1 MNGNTW
7 QMKKQLCDIGE
18 RIWLKGFCAGNEG
31 NHSVRISDDRILITA
46 SGVSKGMLKPEHI
59 IACDMDGNVVDRDTQ
74 WKPSS
79 ERKVHIAVYQHR
91 PDVKAVI
98 HSHPPHATAFAVAN
112 VPLPE
117 GIHPEAEVFLGRV
130 PIAAY
135 ATPSTEDL
143 PNSILPL
150 IGPETNTVLMGNHG
164 SVSFST
170 DLTDAYYKLEI
181 LDAYCRIL
189 LLSKQVG
196 TINTLSN
203 EQMAELLQVKE
214 QFGLTDPRASCALDG
229 CVGGRQNEPFLA
241 GFDVRPAGAA
251 CAVNGGPIEQRH
263 RGNVSDADPG
273 DEQAFERMVQTITD
287 QIMGEVG
294 RSN

>member
-1 MNGNTW
+1 MNGNSW

-31 NHSVRISDDRILITA
+31 NHSVRIAEDRILITA

-59 IACDMDGNVVDRDTQ
+59 IACDMDGHVVDRQ
-74 WKPSS
+74 AKCKPSS
-79 ERKVHIAVYQHR
+79 ERKVHIAVYKHR

-112 VPLPE
+112 IPLPE

-135 ATPSTEDL
+135 ATPSTEEL

-196 TINTLSN
+196 AINTLSN

-214 QFGLTDPRASCALDG
+214 QFGLTDPRSTCALDG

-241 GFDVRPAGAA
+241 GFDVRPSGAS
-251 CAVNGGPIEQRH
+251 CTVNGGPVEQRH
-263 RGNVSDADPG
+263 TGRAAGAPAGEAD
-273 DEQAFERMVQTITD
+273 FERMVQTITD
-287 QIMGEVG
+287 QIMGQVG
-294 RSN
+294 ASN

>member
-1 MNGNTW
+1 MMTANLW

-31 NHSVRISDDRILITA
+31 NHSVRIADDRILITA

-59 IACDMDGNVVDRDTQ
+59 ITCDMDGDVVDGSSKY
-74 WKPSS
+74 KPSS
-79 ERKVHIAVYQHR
+79 ERKVHIAVYKHR

-112 VPLPE
+112 IPLPE
-117 GIHPEAEVFLGRV
+117 GVHPEAEVFLGRV
-130 PIAAY
+130 PVAEY
-135 ATPSTEDL
+135 ATPSTDDL

-150 IGPETNTVLMGNHG
+150 IGPETNTVIMGNHG
-164 SVSFST
+164 SVSFDV
-170 DLTDAYYKLEI
+170 DLVGAYYKLEI

-196 TINTLSN
+196 RINTLTS
-203 EQMAELLQVKE
+203 EQMSELLQVK
-214 QFGLTDPRASCALDG
+214 QNFGLSDPRAACALDG
-229 CVGGRQNEPFLA
+229 CVGGTQNEPFLA

-251 CAVNGGPIEQRH
+251 CAVNGGPIDQRH
-263 RGNVSDADPG
+263 TGQAQAAAPTDDA
-273 DEQAFERMVQTITD
+273 AFERMVQTITD
-287 QIMGEVG
+287 QIMAGAG
-294 RSN
+294 K

>member
-1 MNGNTW
+1 MTGNTW
-7 QMKKQLCDIGE
+7 QLKKELCDIGE

-31 NHSVRISDDRILITA
+31 NHSVRISEDRILITP
-46 SGVSKGMLKPEHI
+46 SGVSKGMLKPEMI
-59 IACDMDGNVVDRDTQ
+59 LTCDMDGNVVDRNSK

-79 ERKVHIAVYQHR
+79 ERKVHNAIYRHR

-98 HSHPPHATAFAVAN
+98 HSHPPHATAFCVAN
-112 VPLPE
+112 IPLPE

-135 ATPSTEDL
+135 ATPSTDDL
-143 PNSILPL
+143 PASIIPL

-164 SVSFST
+164 SVSFDR
-170 DLTDAYYKLEI
+170 DLTGAYYKLEI

-196 TINTLSN
+196 TINTLN
-203 EQMAELLQVKE
+203 PQQMTELLEVKAR
-214 QFGLTDPRASCALDG
+214 FGLNDPRASCASEG
-229 CVGGRQNEPFLA
+229 CVGGTQNQPFLA

-251 CAVNGGPIEQRH
+251 CATNGGPVQQ
-263 RGNVSDADPG
+263 GTDARQDDGPDG
-273 DEQAFERMVQTITD
+273 DAAFEKMVQRITD
-287 QIMGEVG
+287 QIMSGAG
-294 RSN
+294 QSN